1 MTGVLRLRTLGGELW
16 RANLVR
22 AVLAG
27 WEIWAGVDSWVG
39 G

>member
-1 MTGVLRLRTLGGELW
+1 MTGVLRLRTLCGELW

-27 WEIWAGVDSWVG
+27 WGI
-39 G
+39 

>member
-27 WEIWAGVDSWVG
+27 WGI
-39 G
+39 